1 MYEFNKK
8 YPNHQM
14 CQIYLRKTT
23 GLSVISTSTFW
34 IAATFIALFILITC
48 ETCFATDFFSGNQ
61 YTFNTDYNENY
72 IYQWSTS
79 NGHNQEIDR
88 STLDWIAPDVNSPT
102 DVTISVSVIDRTC
115 ECRSTFSKT
124 INVLPLAETKLDTK
138 ALSNSTNSTIIE
150 NTTEKLNY
158 LMRSITEN
166 ITGVSNKNTTEN
178 IAGNITEK
186 SATTTLSDNT
196 TSADNATLAQAKQ
209 ATGAF
214 GYTYEQIGMNSENTT
229 STPAKEEVPQQIKA
243 TQKAL
248 GEPDTQSENNK
259 TITLQFGD
267 DIKVE
272 LVSQKVHLLDNY
284 LVINKSDDIT
294 NKLYSAASEP
304 DPATGQTEL
313 AANQS
318 NESIDQTPVATNN
331 SVLAIKQSDVLNQTT
346 LSDNKSDQSKGQTP
360 AIEIKPESIANQ
372 SNTAS
377 NQPSIES
384 NQSAE
389 PKDQTPEAETMPAS
403 PTVQSITASNQTETT
418 SQLANP
424 KDNTQMVETERTIQA
439 NQPDTVQANQDNGA
453 STPDAPIG
461 QTPVVE
467 GAPAEPASQPAPG
480 PTLPNDQV
488 SAPDASIGQ
497 TPVVESAPAIP
508 VSQPSEFKPEQIG
521 ADEPDQ

>member
-186 SATTTLSDNT
+186 SAETTLVDNT

-209 ATGAF
+209 ATGAY
-214 GYTYEQIGMNSENTT
+214 GYSYQQIGTNSENNTT
-229 STPAKEEVPQQIKA
+229 STPAKEEVPPQIKA
-243 TQKAL
+243 TQKA
-248 GEPDTQSENNK
+248 PTQTDTQPEVNK
-259 TITLQFGD
+259 ITTLQFGN

-272 LVSQKVHLLDNY
+272 LVSQKIHLLDNF
-284 LVINKSDDIT
+284 LVINKSNDIL
-294 NKLYSAASEP
+294 NKPYSAANEP
-304 DPATGQTEL
+304 DPAAGQTEL
-313 AANQS
+313 GDNQS
-318 NESIDQTPVATNN
+318 NESIDQMPVATNN
-331 SVLAIKQSDVLNQTT
+331 SVLEIKQSDAVLNQTT
-346 LSDNKSDQSKGQTP
+346 LNDNQSDLSKGQTP
-360 AIEIKPESIANQ
+360 DVEIKPELIVNQ
-372 SNTAS
+372 SNPDS
-377 NQPSIES
+377 NQPNIET
-384 NQSAE
+384 NQSVKSE
-389 PKDQTPEAETMPAS
+389 DQTPSVQIMPALLA
-403 PTVQSITASNQTETT
+403 VQPAASNQTETAT

-424 KDNTQMVETERTIQA
+424 KDNTQVIETEPTIQA
-439 NQPDTVQANQDNGA
+439 NQPNTVQNNQENGA
-453 STPDAPIG
+453 STTDA
-461 QTPVVE
+461 
-467 GAPAEPASQPAPG
+467 
-480 PTLPNDQV
+480 L
-488 SAPDASIGQ
+488 IGQ

-508 VSQPSEFKPEQIG
+508 VSQPSANLNQTK
-521 ADEPDQ
+521 